1 MDGRITG
8 KSGSLRSGSSAGN
21 ASSSSR
27 RDAAPTAASSQRASQ
42 AARKERPIA
51 PGALPK
57 TPSDAQILAGIAA
70 DPDAAPIADAAW
82 FASATLVLPTPKRQ
96 TTLRLDADL
105 LDWYR
110 AEGPGWQTRMNAVL
124 RGYMLA
130 RAKTKK
136 K

>member
-1 MDGRITG
+1 MRKGR
-8 KSGSLRSGSSAGN
+8 S
-21 ASSSSR
+21 
-27 RDAAPTAASSQRASQ
+27 
-42 AARKERPIA
+42 IA

-57 TPSDAQILAGIAA
+57 TPSDAEIHAGIAA
-70 DPDAAPIADAAW
+70 DPDAAPILDAAW
-82 FASATLVLPTPKRQ
+82 FAAAKLVLPTPKRQ

-130 RAKTKK
+130 QRKTKK